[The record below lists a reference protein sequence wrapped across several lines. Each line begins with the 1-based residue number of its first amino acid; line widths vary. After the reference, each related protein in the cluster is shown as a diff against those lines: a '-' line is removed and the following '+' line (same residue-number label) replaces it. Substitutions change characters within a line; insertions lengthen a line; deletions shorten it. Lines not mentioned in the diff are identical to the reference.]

1 MRPFAA
7 GQQPVSCKRPP
18 DKCDI
23 VAEIVLLPDVA
34 EGLLLTVKPGGAEW
48 LDLMTSLFSRIDQQ
62 AAFYKGARVALDVGS
77 RPLRPFELDSLK
89 AGLAR
94 RSMTLWAVVSDSAT
108 TNTTARNM
116 RLETSLVADAEQ
128 MEVMETDPEETGTPG
143 IIIDHTLRSG
153 RTVRNNGNVIV
164 IGNVNPGAEIVAG
177 GNVIVW
183 GKLRGRVHA
192 GANGDESAVICALDL
207 APTQLRIAN
216 FITTSPEDKRRKP
229 RPETASVRQG
239 RIIAEVWN
247 E

>member
-1 MRPFAA
+1 MDF
-7 GQQPVSCKRPP
+7 G
-18 DKCDI
+18 
-23 VAEIVLLPDVA
+23 LPDALVRDFMDELISIKGIK
-34 EGLLLTVKPGGAEW
+34 EGLLLTVKPGGEW
-48 LDLMTSLFSRIDQQ
+48 LDLVTRLFARIDQQ
-62 AAFYKGARVALDVGS
+62 SAFYKGARVALDVGA

-94 RSMTLWAVVSDSAT
+94 RGMTLWAVVSDSAT
-108 TNTTARNM
+108 THATARNLH
-116 RLETSLVADAEQ
+116 LETSLVADAEQ
-128 MEVMETDPEETGTPG
+128 MEMVAIDPEETGTPG
-143 IIIDHTLRSG
+143 ILIDHTLRSG
-153 RTVRNNGNVIV
+153 RTIRNNGNVIV

-216 FITTSPEDKRRKP
+216 YITTSPDDKRRKP
-229 RPETASVRQG
+229 RPEMASVRQG